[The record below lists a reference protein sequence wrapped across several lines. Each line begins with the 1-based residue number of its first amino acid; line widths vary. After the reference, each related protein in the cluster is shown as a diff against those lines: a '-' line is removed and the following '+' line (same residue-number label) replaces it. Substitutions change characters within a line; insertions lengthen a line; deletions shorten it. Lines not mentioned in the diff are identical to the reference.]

1 MPKFSVNGVEIYY
14 EVHGEGFPL
23 LWSHEFAG
31 DYSSWEPQVNFFSRR
46 YQVITYSARGYLPS
60 DIPNAPTD
68 YSQEQSV
75 GDVRAL
81 MERLNIEQAYIGGLS
96 MGGNVALNFALT
108 YPAMA
113 KAIVVASAGSGS
125 DNPEQFREEGDQL
138 AVRLLREGMAPVA
151 NDYARGPARVQ
162 FLRKDPMGW
171 HKFHQGLA
179 AHVAAGSALT
189 YRGVQMKRPPIYDLE
204 ERMKQMQVPTLVMIG
219 DEDDAC
225 VNAAI
230 FMKRVIPRCGL
241 AVFPKSGH
249 AINLEEPALFN
260 QTVLDFLIEVEI
272 GGWGSRSSYGM
283 I

>member
-1 MPKFSVNGVEIYY
+1 M
-14 EVHGEGFPL
+14 

-31 DYSSWEPQVNFFSRR
+31 DYFSWEPQVNFFSRR

-60 DIPNAPTD
+60 DIPHTSTD
-68 YSQEQSV
+68 YSQDQSV
-75 GDVRAL
+75 EDVRAL

-96 MGGNVALNFALT
+96 MGGNVALNFALN

-125 DNPEQFREEGDQL
+125 DNPEQFRKDGDQL
-138 AVRLLREGMAPVA
+138 AVRLMREGMAPVA

-171 HKFHQGLA
+171 QKFHQGLA
-179 AHVAAGSALT
+179 AHSAAGSALT

-204 ERMKQMQVPTLVMIG
+204 DRMKQMQVPTLVMIG

-225 VNAAI
+225 VNPAI

-260 QTVLDFLIEVEI
+260 QTVLDFLIEVENS
-272 GGWGSRSSYGM
+272 GWGIRSSYGM

>member
-31 DYSSWEPQVNFFSRR
+31 DYFSWEPQVNFFSRR

-60 DIPNAPTD
+60 DIPHTPTD
-68 YSQEQSV
+68 YSQDQSV
-75 GDVRAL
+75 EDVRAL

-96 MGGNVALNFALT
+96 MGGNVALNFALN

-125 DNPEQFREEGDQL
+125 DNPEQFRKDGDQL
-138 AVRLLREGMAPVA
+138 AVRLMREGMAPVA

-171 HKFHQGLA
+171 QKFHQGLA
-179 AHVAAGSALT
+179 AHSAAGSALT
-189 YRGVQMKRPPIYDLE
+189 YRGVQMKRPPIYELE
-204 ERMKQMQVPTLVMIG
+204 DRMKQMQVPTLVMIG

-225 VNAAI
+225 VNPAI

-260 QTVLDFLIEVEI
+260 QTVLDFLIEVENS
-272 GGWGSRSSYGM
+272 GWGIRSSYGM

>member
-1 MPKFSVNGVEIYY
+1 MPKFPVNGVEIYY

-60 DIPNAPTD
+60 DIPHVPTD

-75 GDVRAL
+75 EDVRTL

-113 KAIVVASAGSGS
+113 KAIIVASAGSGS

-162 FLRKDPMGW
+162 FLI
-171 HKFHQGLA
+171 
-179 AHVAAGSALT
+179 S
-189 YRGVQMKRPPIYDLE
+189 
-204 ERMKQMQVPTLVMIG
+204 
-219 DEDDAC
+219 EDDDPNITGGYE
-225 VNAAI
+225 VKLDLRSIDDYI
-230 FMKRVIPRCGL
+230 FGVSAYDDAGNESIV
-241 AVFPKSGH
+241 A
-249 AINLEEPALFN
+249 
-260 QTVLDFLIEVEI
+260 TVESP
-272 GGWGSRSSYGM
+272 SR
-283 I
+283 

>member
-14 EVHGEGFPL
+14 EVHGEGFPF

-60 DIPNAPTD
+60 DIPHTPTD

-75 GDVRAL
+75 EDVRTL

-113 KAIVVASAGSGS
+113 KAIIVASAGSGS
-125 DNPEQFREEGDQL
+125 DNPEQFREEGEQL
-138 AVRLLREGMAPVA
+138 AVRLLRDGMAPVA

-179 AHVAAGSALT
+179 AHEAAGSALT

-204 ERMKQMQVPTLVMIG
+204 DQMKQIQVPTLVMIG

-225 VNAAI
+225 VNPAI

-241 AVFPKSGH
+241 VVFPKSGH

-260 QTVLDFLIEVEI
+260 QTVLDFLIEVEN
-272 GGWGSRSSYGM
+272 GGWGERE
-283 I
+283 

>member
-1 MPKFSVNGVEIYY
+1 MPKFSINGVSIYY

-60 DIPNAPTD
+60 DVPHSPDA

-75 GDVRAL
+75 EDVRLL
-81 MERLNIEQAYIGGLS
+81 MIGLNIEQAFIGGLS

-113 KAIVVASAGSGS
+113 KAIIVASAGSGS

-138 AVRLLREGMAPVA
+138 AVRLLRSGMAPVA

-179 AHVAAGSALT
+179 SHIALGSALT

-204 ERMKQMQVPTLVMIG
+204 EKMKQLQVPTLVMIG

-225 VNAAI
+225 VNPAI

-260 QTVLDFLIEVEI
+260 QTVLDFLIEVEN
-272 GGWGSRSSYGM
+272 GGWRERE
-283 I
+283 

>member
-1 MPKFSVNGVEIYY
+1 
-14 EVHGEGFPL
+14 
-23 LWSHEFAG
+23 
-31 DYSSWEPQVNFFSRR
+31 
-46 YQVITYSARGYLPS
+46 
-60 DIPNAPTD
+60 
-68 YSQEQSV
+68 
-75 GDVRAL
+75 

-108 YPAMA
+108 YPGMA

-125 DNPEQFREEGDQL
+125 DNPEQFREEGEQL

-151 NDYARGPARVQ
+151 NEYARGPARVQ

-179 AHVAAGSALT
+179 AHEAAGSALT

-204 ERMKQMQVPTLVMIG
+204 DQMKQIQVPTLVMIG

-225 VNAAI
+225 VNPAI

-260 QTVLDFLIEVEI
+260 QTVLDFLIKVEN
-272 GGWGSRSSYGM
+272 GGWGERE
-283 I
+283 